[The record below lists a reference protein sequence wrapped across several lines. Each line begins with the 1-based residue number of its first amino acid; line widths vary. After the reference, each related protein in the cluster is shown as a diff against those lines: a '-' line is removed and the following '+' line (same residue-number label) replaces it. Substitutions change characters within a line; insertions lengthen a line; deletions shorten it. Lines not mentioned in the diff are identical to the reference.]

1 MTNKYNPSL
10 YSGGKFSKEDY
21 FFKGHF
27 PNNPIVP
34 GVILIECLAQA
45 SCFLSLNLIENRK
58 DKMMLLSNIKSSKF
72 ISKVISDDEVELEV
86 DLIKF
91 KLNTALFRGA
101 VKVNNKIVAK
111 AEFMATVVEK
121 NV

>member
-1 MTNKYNPSL
+1 M
-10 YSGGKFSKEDY
+10 
-21 FFKGHF
+21 
-27 PNNPIVP
+27 I
-34 GVILIECLAQA
+34 I
-45 SCFLSLNLIENRK
+45 
-58 DKMMLLSNIKSSKF
+58 IKCKF

-91 KLNTALFRGA
+91 KLNTALFKGA

-121 NV
+121 NVEKK